1 MCVCAVHAPY
11 NILKISSFVLQCG
24 NFAVLVDLHVLP
36 QGTSKDTSW
45 FSDHEKEEVCT
56 LLRDTIDSRVRHHI
70 ESRRQQGQVK
80 LKEYTQAS
88 PLFLKAIKFS

>member
-1 MCVCAVHAPY
+1 MVAFVCVCVCVCAVHAPY

-45 FSDHEKEEVCT
+45 FSDHEKEV
-56 LLRDTIDSRVRHHI
+56 
-70 ESRRQQGQVK
+70 QQNHSYFK
-80 LKEYTQAS
+80 SL
-88 PLFLKAIKFS
+88 